1 MRPPVP
7 HTSWRTAATSLFAAA
22 CLQAVPTSTGRP
34 AAARDGE
41 RADLGD
47 VAVPRE
53 MRGMWVATVSNLD
66 FPSRQGLSAETQQ
79 AELAT
84 LVEAAS
90 NLGLNALVFQVRPE
104 ADALYASRLEPWSR
118 FLTGR
123 QGVDPGFDPHA
134 YLVDAAHARG
144 LEVHAWFNPYRAATS
159 RSVALA
165 EGHLARR
172 LASSAHAWGSL
183 LWLDPGVPEIRNHA
197 VSVVADV
204 VDRYDVDGIH
214 LDDYFYPYPE
224 RGRVFQ
230 DDASYSAYLASGGEL
245 ERDAWRRANVDLLVE
260 GLATTV
266 RARRPE
272 LRFGVSPFGIYRPGF
287 PEGMRG
293 IDQVRALHADPIV
306 WYGEGWVDYLAPQ
319 LYWTTTVSP
328 HRFEPLLGWW
338 NEQVDF
344 DRPLLVGLD
353 LTKVGTDP
361 AWTLA
366 ELRTQVAL
374 TRAASTT
381 GGHLWFRASPVLA
394 DRVGLAGLFRELYA
408 EPALPPALPRGG
420 GVEVAPPSVTIE
432 GTTLLVSHPDPDAL
446 RALVLYRATPDGFEA
461 ERILPAHTTAVNTD
475 GGTFALSA
483 VDRYGVESDGVR
495 VATRKGDP
503 PAAVP
508 P

>member
-1 MRPPVP
+1 LRPPV
-7 HTSWRTAATSLFAAA
+7 RLLAFVLAVA
-22 CLQAVPTSTGRP
+22 CLQAAPTSTGRSMAP
-34 AAARDGE
+34 IE
-41 RADLGD
+41 QEPADLVP

-66 FPSRQGLSAETQQ
+66 FPSRQGLPAETQQ

-84 LVEAAS
+84 LVETAS
-90 NLGLNALVFQVRPE
+90 SLGLNALVFQVRPE

-123 QGVDPGFDPHA
+123 QGVDPGFDPLA
-134 YLVDAAHARG
+134 YLVATAHARG

-159 RSVALA
+159 RSAALA

-172 LASSAHAWGSL
+172 VASAVRAWGSL
-183 LWLDPGVPEIRNHA
+183 LWLDPGVPEIRDHA
-197 VSVVADV
+197 LAVVGDV

-230 DDASYSAYLASGGEL
+230 DDASYAAYLASGGGL
-245 ERDAWRRANVDLLVE
+245 ERDAWRRENVDLLVE

-272 LRFGVSPFGIYRPGF
+272 VRFGVSPFGIYRPGF

-293 IDQVRALHADPIV
+293 IDQVRSLHADPLV

-319 LYWTTTVSP
+319 LYWPTSVSP

-338 NEQVDF
+338 NEQVVP

-374 TRAASTT
+374 ARAESTT
-381 GGHLWFRASPVLA
+381 GGQIWFRASPVLA
-394 DRVGLAGLFRELYA
+394 DRAGLAGLFRELYA
-408 EPALPPALPRGG
+408 EPALPPALPRAADSD
-420 GVEVAPPSVTIE
+420 VLPPEIEVD

-446 RALVLYRATPDGFEA
+446 RALVLYRATTEGFEA
-461 ERILPAHTTAVNTD
+461 ERILPAHTTSVQTVA
-475 GGTFALSA
+475 GTWALSA
-483 VDRYGVESDGVR
+483 VDRYGVESDGIR
-495 VATRKGDP
+495 VVTRAGDP
-503 PAAVP
+503 PAAL
-508 P
+508 